1 MYSAKVSFIIG
12 GMVLT
17 GAARSVTAKLFFQ
30 LGFNYPLFLTLLYLA
45 GQSLSLIPYN
55 IWVRLRKSGYEFVWD
70 EQTLFPRLKRQSSP
84 DHSQISDSSKRSCRS
99 RPSLE
104 DHANPDWEEEKEEE
118 ENNQSALQLPSLTY
132 DTEQG
137 QGETSTLDRIDIAE
151 KDQNE
156 DSNQRRKSSVTFA
169 VSDDNSAQMKASS
182 DHRIIDIEENQNV
195 VEDQKRR
202 KSSVRFSSDEPTSQN
217 NSSALIEETNGCD
230 DDNNDDTK
238 EEQQVGSNSSST
250 SLDPFAQKNGGNKN
264 GPNQSR
270 LSQISSRTFAS
281 MKRVSESIHGLPKY
295 SRTKHL
301 HQKIPWYLKPAV
313 PAFFN
318 LLNSAMRWASLVF
331 VAASVAEML
340 ISGMELVLSVCAT
353 RLIRGRKVT
362 YVRWLGVFVVTA
374 GIVLVGFFDTNN
386 VAQGETNDNTT
397 ANQQVIGIALI
408 LGQSIMSVVQDLTE
422 EVFMQEAAFP
432 PALLVGMEGTYGLII
447 AIVLYFPIAP
457 LLGEN
462 PPDAKSFSNNDV
474 IGLAIG
480 WTLLV
485 TVTGI
490 FNIAATAVTSSMT
503 RNVWKNLRTLLVWII
518 GLIIFYASS
527 STEIGEAWYVP
538 GSFYI
543 LLGYCV
549 MCFGL
554 FIYYAKGSRAS

>member
-55 IWVRLRKSGYEFVWD
+55 IWVRLRKSGYEFG
-70 EQTLFPRLKRQSSP
+70 PRLKRQSPPP

-99 RPSLE
+99 RPSLQ
-104 DHANPDWEEEKEEE
+104 DYANPDWEEEKEEE

-132 DTEQG
+132 HTEQV
-137 QGETSTLDRIDIAE
+137 QGETSIVDRIDIAE
-151 KDQNE
+151 KYQNK

-182 DHRIIDIEENQNV
+182 DYHIIDIEENHNV
-195 VEDQKRR
+195 VEGQKRR

-217 NSSALIEETNGCD
+217 NSSAQIEETNGCD
-230 DDNNDDTK
+230 DGNNDDTK
-238 EEQQVGSNSSST
+238 EEQHVGRNSNQFR
-250 SLDPFAQKNGGNKN
+250 LAQM
-264 GPNQSR
+264 
-270 LSQISSRTFAS
+270 SSRTFAS

-295 SRTKHL
+295 SRTKHF

-313 PAFFN
+313 PALFN
-318 LLNSAMRWASLVF
+318 LLNSTMRWASLVF

-397 ANQQVIGIALI
+397 VNQQVIGIALI

-432 PALLVGMEGTYGLII
+432 PALLVVSFVRCICII
-447 AIVLYFPIAP
+447 P
-457 LLGEN
+457 
-462 PPDAKSFSNNDV
+462 
-474 IGLAIG
+474 
-480 WTLLV
+480 
-485 TVTGI
+485 
-490 FNIAATAVTSSMT
+490 
-503 RNVWKNLRTLLVWII
+503 
-518 GLIIFYASS
+518 
-527 STEIGEAWYVP
+527 
-538 GSFYI
+538 
-543 LLGYCV
+543 
-549 MCFGL
+549 CF
-554 FIYYAKGSRAS
+554 